1 VYDGT
6 LSGLAAGGNKLTTYY
21 MTGSIRH
28 YLIYIFSF
36 LVLFIGAMFFR
47 LNAFTLGSEAA
58 PITLFETIT
67 AFVMV
72 IAGIVVA
79 LARTRL
85 TAIIGLGTVGY
96 SLAMFFVFF
105 RAPDLAL
112 TQMVIET
119 VSTVLFLLCFYH
131 LPMFK
136 EKFEKVTFKL
146 GNLVVSLGV
155 GILVTLLAISSHHSK
170 FFESLKDYFISASY
184 DEAGGKNMVNVIL
197 VDFRGFDTLFEILV
211 LGIAAIGIYS
221 MIKLRLAKEEQ

>member
-1 VYDGT
+1 
-6 LSGLAAGGNKLTTYY
+6 
-21 MTGSIRH
+21 
-28 YLIYIFSF
+28 
-36 LVLFIGAMFFR
+36 MFFR